1 MEPKTLSPTFTVSLR
16 GYDRMEVDE
25 YLESLSDAL
34 GQVEHS
40 REHARQLQA
49 VIGKLKGRIIELEER
64 INSDTPRTGAVLGE
78 RIGLLLRQA
87 EDTAADTIR
96 RGEDR
101 AAELIADS
109 NRKLADAEDEA
120 AAMIARA
127 EEQARRLDAAAK
139 SEADEIIA
147 EAERR
152 ATGRARDIE
161 QWADQVI
168 SRTRADEAR
177 MRHDQDLERHRAM
190 ADLRD
195 LAARRDAVAAT
206 LAELREAL
214 GNALGLVVGSP
225 NAPDSPVAAEATVA
239 TNPIDSTVAFDSTP
253 SPAPQGSPS
262 SDSSPDA
269 PGSTNLDDALS
280 NTAGYTSNAHTIATP
295 HGMPC
300 AAPAPPDI
308 DSDVDLELE
317 LELGGPHLSLI
328 EGGFTPA
335 HLYDAEAD
343 DDLAS
348 LDAPSHDDTLHADFA
363 DNAGSAKTTKAT
375 RAARSEPAPSKGR

>member
-1 MEPKTLSPTFTVSLR
+1 MEAKNLSPTFTVSLR

-127 EEQARRLDAAAK
+127 DEQARRLEAAAK
-139 SEADEIIA
+139 AEADEIIA

-177 MRHDQDLERHRAM
+177 MRHEQQVERQRAV
-190 ADLRD
+190 AELRD
-195 LAARRDAVAAT
+195 LATKRDTVAGT

-214 GNALGLVVGSP
+214 GNALGLVV
-225 NAPDSPVAAEATVA
+225 D
-239 TNPIDSTVAFDSTP
+239 
-253 SPAPQGSPS
+253 
-262 SDSSPDA
+262 SPDA
-269 PGSTNLDDALS
+269 PAGSAVAPERSETTGTTSSLTEAL
-280 NTAGYTSNAHTIATP
+280 IATADYASGAHAIASP
-295 HGMPC
+295 HGMPSS
-300 AAPAPPDI
+300 APAPPDI
-308 DSDVDLELE
+308 DSDMGFVVDLDSDEAE
-317 LELGGPHLSLI
+317 GEDVGDNDDDDNGFDEPRLSLI

-335 HLYDAEAD
+335 HLYDAEED
-343 DDLAS
+343 I
-348 LDAPSHDDTLHADFA
+348 T
-363 DNAGSAKTTKAT
+363 GSV
-375 RAARSEPAPSKGR
+375 SPEPAPTRGR

>member
-1 MEPKTLSPTFTVSLR
+1 MEAKTLSPTFTVSLR

-40 REHARQLQA
+40 REHARQLQS
-49 VIGKLKGRIIELEER
+49 VIAKLKGRIIELEER

-127 EEQARRLDAAAK
+127 EEQARRADAAAK
-139 SEADEIIA
+139 AESDESIA

-177 MRHDQDLERHRAM
+177 MRHDQEAERQRAM
-190 ADLRD
+190 AELQALAAKRNTVAVTLADLR
-195 LAARRDAVAAT
+195 
-206 LAELREAL
+206 ESL
-214 GNALGLVVGSP
+214 GTALGLVVG
-225 NAPDSPVAAEATVA
+225 APRNSISADTSEA
-239 TNPIDSTVAFDSTP
+239 PI
-253 SPAPQGSPS
+253 G
-262 SDSSPDA
+262 SDSDLDVTRSGPSGTDLPADA
-269 PGSTNLDDALS
+269 SMPTTLTDAL
-280 NTAGYTSNAHTIATP
+280 NATAGYTSSVHAIASAHGVPSPT
-295 HGMPC
+295 
-300 AAPAPPDI
+300 PAPPEI
-308 DSDVDLELE
+308 DSDDEFEMALDLDSRR
-317 LELGGPHLSLI
+317 LSLI

-343 DDLAS
+343 TEILPAVDTESDIDMP
-348 LDAPSHDDTLHADFA
+348 DAQVLP
-363 DNAGSAKTTKAT
+363 SAK
-375 RAARSEPAPSKGR
+375 AARGSRTQPAPSKGR

>member
-1 MEPKTLSPTFTVSLR
+1 MEAKTLSPTFTVSLR

-40 REHARQLQA
+40 REHARQLQS
-49 VIGKLKGRIIELEER
+49 VIAKLKGRIIELEER

-127 EEQARRLDAAAK
+127 EEQARRVDAAARAE
-139 SEADEIIA
+139 SDEIIA

-168 SRTRADEAR
+168 SRTRDDEAR
-177 MRHDQDLERHRAM
+177 MRHDQEVERQRAM
-190 ADLRD
+190 AELQA
-195 LAARRDAVAAT
+195 LAAKRNAVAVT
-206 LAELREAL
+206 LAELRESL
-214 GNALGLVVGSP
+214 GSALGLVVGSP
-225 NAPDSPVAAEATVA
+225 RSSEWADTSESPTDPDSDLDGAGNA
-239 TNPIDSTVAFDSTP
+239 SS
-253 SPAPQGSPS
+253 GSDTHAGASVP
-262 SDSSPDA
+262 
-269 PGSTNLDDALS
+269 TTLTDAL
-280 NTAGYTSNAHTIATP
+280 NATAGYTSSVHAIASP
-295 HGMPC
+295 HGVPSP
-300 AAPAPPDI
+300 APAPPEI
-308 DSDVDLELE
+308 DSDEEFEMALDLDSRR
-317 LELGGPHLSLI
+317 LSLI

-343 DDLAS
+343 TEVLPTVDTEPDI
-348 LDAPSHDDTLHADFA
+348 DAPDIQMRP
-363 DNAGSAKTTKAT
+363 SAK
-375 RAARSEPAPSKGR
+375 AARASRTQPSASKGR